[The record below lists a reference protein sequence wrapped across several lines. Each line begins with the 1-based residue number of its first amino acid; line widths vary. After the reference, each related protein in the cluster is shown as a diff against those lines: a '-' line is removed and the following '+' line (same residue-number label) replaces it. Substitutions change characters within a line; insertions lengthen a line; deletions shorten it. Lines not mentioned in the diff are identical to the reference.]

1 MSKPESGEMEWWKG
15 FEELITRNLN
25 TIKDFTQTTRQ
36 QTVELK
42 KEVEELKNML
52 NVRDQKLTLL
62 QQQISNLQAKLY
74 LKGSQ

>member
-1 MSKPESGEMEWWKG
+1 MEWWKG

>member
-1 MSKPESGEMEWWKG
+1 MEWWKG

-52 NVRDQKLTLL
+52 NVRDQKLAQL
-62 QQQISNLQAKLY
+62 QQQISNLQAKMY